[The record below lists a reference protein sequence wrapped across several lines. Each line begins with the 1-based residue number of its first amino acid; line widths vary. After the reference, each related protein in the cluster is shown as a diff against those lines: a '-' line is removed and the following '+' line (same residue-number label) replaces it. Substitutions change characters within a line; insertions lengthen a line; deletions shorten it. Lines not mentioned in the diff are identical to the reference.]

1 VGAAAAVVRLMAE
14 LLLSRMDT
22 SRRGAP
28 VLFGRG
34 GGKPAA
40 AGTAASLFVRAVGQ
54 DDPSGAAAGAATGGT
69 GVRTMVLVVSLFAS
83 YDEIDGGERGR
94 CLRGRHLRR
103 EVWSSLRRCRAHL
116 YTFLRIMT
124 ANDCRGDSSE
134 EEDFLKGS
142 IALYKGTDTKK

>member
-1 VGAAAAVVRLMAE
+1 MAE

-22 SRRGAP
+22 SRRGVP

-40 AGTAASLFVRAVGQ
+40 AGAAASLFVRAVGQ
-54 DDPSGAAAGAATGGT
+54 DDPAGAAAGTAARGT
-69 GVRTMVLVVSLFAS
+69 GVRTMALVVSLIAL

-94 CLRGRHLRR
+94 CLRGRHLHR
-103 EVWSSLRRCRAHL
+103 EVWSSLRRCRANL

-124 ANDCRGDSSE
+124 ANDRRDDSSE
-134 EEDFLKGS
+134 EEDF
-142 IALYKGTDTKK
+142 